1 MSTVRRDL
9 VRVWAVALVLILLGG
24 CASLPTHGPVVERE
38 PDRQEQLP
46 VATGIDARPPTAGA
60 TRSEIVAGFLDAMT
74 SWPIQTSV
82 AKQYLAAG
90 AAGRWNPEKSTLVYG
105 ESLPPRE
112 TGSTVTVQLTRA
124 DRLDAVGAW
133 TGAVPE
139 SDLTVSFDLVI
150 ENGEYRIANPPDGL
164 LVPSSW
170 FQQRYRQMSLY
181 YFDPAGTTL
190 VPEPVFV
197 PVGDQLAT
205 RLVDS
210 LINGPPVR
218 ARGVVRTF
226 LPTGDGAGL
235 SVPVNGEGVAEV
247 TLGGDAPRLSADGAD
262 RMLAQLAWTLHQ
274 DPDITAIR
282 VTMGGE
288 EMPLPGGVAQYS
300 VEEAQQYDAV
310 EAAGS
315 PQLFG
320 LSAGR
325 LVGDSQG
332 DLGPVSGVFGDQD
345 AGLDAVTVRPDDQRA
360 AVVDAGGHRVR
371 IGPVQEENDSPAPR
385 TLLSGGTYARPTW
398 DTAGRL
404 WILDR
409 RAGRAVVWLV
419 EDDRPPRPVRVP
431 GFTGAAARSLTVSR
445 DGTRLLGVV
454 RTKHGDEVRSAR
466 VVLGGRGR
474 VLRAR
479 TPVVVR
485 RAQATRII
493 DLAWV
498 ADTRVA
504 LLTATAPGSLYEVDV
519 VSADGAAVGVDTLAT
534 VVTGKV
540 IGLTAAPTEGA
551 PMLAVYEDSYTDL
564 ASGDEESAGRA
575 TPLSQLDYVG

>member
-1 MSTVRRDL
+1 MTAVPRRL
-9 VRVWAVALVLILLGG
+9 RRWPLAVVLILLAG
-24 CASLPTHGPVVERE
+24 CASLPTDGPVVERE
-38 PDRQEQLP
+38 PDQQEQQP
-46 VATGIDARPPTAGA
+46 VATGIDARPPAAGA

-82 AKQYLAAG
+82 AKQYLTTAAAG
-90 AAGRWNPEKSTLVYG
+90 QWNPERSTTVYG

-112 TGSTVTVQLTRA
+112 TGSTVTVQLSRA

-133 TGAVPE
+133 SGAVPE
-139 SDLTVSFDLVI
+139 SELTVSFELAVED
-150 ENGEYRIANPPDGL
+150 GEYRIANPPDAL

-181 YFDPAGTTL
+181 YFDRGGTTL

-197 PVGDQLAT
+197 PTGDQLAT

-226 LPTGDGAGL
+226 LPTGDDAGL
-235 SVPVNGEGVAEV
+235 SVPVNRDGIAQV
-247 TLGGDAPRLSADGAD
+247 TLGGDALRLSAQGAD

-282 VTMGGE
+282 VTVGGE
-288 EMPLPGGVAQYS
+288 EVPLPGGVAQYS
-300 VEEAQQYDAV
+300 VDEAGQYDAV

-332 DLGPVSGVFGDQD
+332 DLGPVSGTFGDED
-345 AGLDAVTVRPDDQRA
+345 AGLQAVAVRPDDQRA
-360 AVVDAGGHRVR
+360 AVVDSSRRVR
-371 IGPVQEENDSPAPR
+371 IGPVQQENDSPEPR
-385 TLLSGGTYARPTW
+385 TLLSGGDYARPTW

-419 EDDRPPRPVRVP
+419 EGDRPPRRVTVP
-431 GFTGAAARSLTVSR
+431 GLTGTATRSLTVSR
-445 DGTRLLGVV
+445 DGTRLVGVV
-454 RTKHGDEVRSAR
+454 GTSHGDEVRSVR

-474 VLRAR
+474 VLRAQM
-479 TPVVVR
+479 PVVVR
-485 RAQATRII
+485 HTQGTRIV

-540 IGLTAAPTEGA
+540 VGIAGAPTEGA
-551 PMLAVYEDSYTDL
+551 PMFAVYEDSYTDIV
-564 ASGDEESAGRA
+564 SSEEESAGRA

>member
-1 MSTVRRDL
+1 MTAVPRRL
-9 VRVWAVALVLILLGG
+9 RRWPLAVVLLLLAG
-24 CASLPTHGPVVERE
+24 CASLPTDGPVVERE
-38 PDRQEQLP
+38 PDQQEQQP
-46 VATGIDARPPTAGA
+46 VATGIDARPPAAGA

-82 AKQYLAAG
+82 AKQYLTTAAAG
-90 AAGRWNPEKSTLVYG
+90 QWNPERSTTVYG

-112 TGSTVTVQLTRA
+112 TGSTVTVQLSRA

-133 TGAVPE
+133 SGAVPE
-139 SDLTVSFDLVI
+139 SELTVSFELAVED
-150 ENGEYRIANPPDGL
+150 GEYRIANPPDAL

-181 YFDPAGTTL
+181 YFDRGGTTL

-197 PVGDQLAT
+197 PTGDQLAT

-226 LPTGDGAGL
+226 LPTGDDAGL
-235 SVPVNGEGVAEV
+235 SVPVNRDGIAQV
-247 TLGGDAPRLSADGAD
+247 TLGGDALRLSAQGAD

-282 VTMGGE
+282 VTVGGE
-288 EMPLPGGVAQYS
+288 EVPLPGGVAQYS
-300 VEEAQQYDAV
+300 VDEAGQYDAV

-332 DLGPVSGVFGDQD
+332 DLGPVSGTFGDED
-345 AGLDAVTVRPDDQRA
+345 AGLQAVAVRPDDQRA
-360 AVVDAGGHRVR
+360 AVVDSSRRVR
-371 IGPVQEENDSPAPR
+371 IGPVQQENDSPEPR
-385 TLLSGGTYARPTW
+385 TLLSGGDYARPTW

-419 EDDRPPRPVRVP
+419 EGDRPPRRVTVP
-431 GFTGAAARSLTVSR
+431 GLTGTATRSLTVSR
-445 DGTRLLGVV
+445 DGTRLVGVV
-454 RTKHGDEVRSAR
+454 GTSHGDEVRSVR

-474 VLRAR
+474 VLRAQM
-479 TPVVVR
+479 PVVVR
-485 RAQATRII
+485 HTQGTRIV

-540 IGLTAAPTEGA
+540 VGIAGAPTEGA
-551 PMLAVYEDSYTDL
+551 PMFAVYEDSYTDIV
-564 ASGDEESAGRA
+564 SGEEESAGRA